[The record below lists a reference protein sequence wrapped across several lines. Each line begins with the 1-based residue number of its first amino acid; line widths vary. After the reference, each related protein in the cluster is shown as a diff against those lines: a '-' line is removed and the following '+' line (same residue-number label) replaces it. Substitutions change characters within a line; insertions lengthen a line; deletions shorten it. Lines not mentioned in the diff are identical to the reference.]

1 MMTEISLNILDVAEN
16 STRAGASLVTISV
29 EADFSSDRL
38 TVVID
43 DNGSG
48 MTPEQVEQVTDP
60 FFTSRSTRKVGLGVP
75 FFKFAAES
83 TGGSFTITS
92 EPGVGTTV
100 TAVFVLSHIDRMP
113 LGDINTTIHTLIV
126 YHPETDFLYQYR
138 YNDCSFVLDTREF
151 RQILGDGI
159 PFDMPDI
166 SAYIMDYLTENK
178 LETDGGGVY

>member
-83 TGGSFTITS
+83 T
-92 EPGVGTTV
+92 
-100 TAVFVLSHIDRMP
+100 
-113 LGDINTTIHTLIV
+113 
-126 YHPETDFLYQYR
+126 
-138 YNDCSFVLDTREF
+138 
-151 RQILGDGI
+151 
-159 PFDMPDI
+159 
-166 SAYIMDYLTENK
+166 
-178 LETDGGGVY
+178 

>member
-1 MMTEISLNILDVAEN
+1 M
-16 STRAGASLVTISV
+16 VTISV

-60 FFTSRSTRKVGLGVP
+60 FFTSRSTRQVGLGVP

-178 LETDGGGVY
+178 LETDGGAVY

>member
-1 MMTEISLNILDVAEN
+1 M
-16 STRAGASLVTISV
+16 VTISV

-113 LGDINTTIHTLIV
+113 LGDITTIHTLIV

-178 LETDGGGVY
+178 LETDGGAVY

>member
-138 YNDCSFVLDTREF
+138 YNGRSFTLDTREF
-151 RQILGDGI
+151 KEILEGKHDEVPEQYFLNAGGI
-159 PFDMPDI
+159 EDVLARM
-166 SAYIMDYLTENK
+166 K
-178 LETDGGGVY
+178 

>member
-1 MMTEISLNILDVAEN
+1 M
-16 STRAGASLVTISV
+16 VTISV

-113 LGDINTTIHTLIV
+113 LGDINTTIHTLVV
-126 YHPETDFLYQYR
+126 YHSETDFLYQYR
-138 YNDCSFVLDTREF
+138 YNGCSFVLDTREF

-159 PFDMPDI
+159 PFDTPDI

-178 LETDGGGVY
+178 LETDGGAVY